1 MHEEFYKTELSL
13 KQLFSSIFPS
23 PQLIAKIQ
31 EELPN
36 LEKSEETKQIEK
48 HFNNTIAHIKR
59 METSELEVS
68 FAGITI

>member
-1 MHEEFYKTELSL
+1 MLTYFLN
-13 KQLFSSIFPS
+13 F
-23 PQLIAKIQ
+23 QLIAKIN

-48 HFNNTIAHIKR
+48 HFHNTMAHIKSR
-59 METSELEVS
+59 LETNDLEVS